1 MWIKNSNIN
10 LKTANLA
17 CFHSFCSR
25 AFTHHLATNSCNVI
39 ILISLF
45 TIFQKNIYIFE
56 LYLRQLLKQI
66 KTIIRNEYQELAF
79 LLLIFQEININPLM
93 H

>member
-1 MWIKNSNIN
+1 M
-10 LKTANLA
+10 
-17 CFHSFCSR
+17 
-25 AFTHHLATNSCNVI
+25 I
-39 ILISLF
+39 ILISLL
-45 TIFQKNIYIFE
+45 TIFQQQKKKIFE

-79 LLLIFQEININPLM
+79 LLLIFQEINITPLM

>member
-1 MWIKNSNIN
+1 M
-10 LKTANLA
+10 
-17 CFHSFCSR
+17 
-25 AFTHHLATNSCNVI
+25 I
-39 ILISLF
+39 ILISLL
-45 TIFQKNIYIFE
+45 TIFQKKKKIFE

-79 LLLIFQEININPLM
+79 LLLIFQEINITPLM

>member
-1 MWIKNSNIN
+1 M
-10 LKTANLA
+10 
-17 CFHSFCSR
+17 
-25 AFTHHLATNSCNVI
+25 I
-39 ILISLF
+39 ILISLL
-45 TIFQKNIYIFE
+45 TIFQKKKKIFE

-79 LLLIFQEININPLM
+79 LLLIFQEINITTLM